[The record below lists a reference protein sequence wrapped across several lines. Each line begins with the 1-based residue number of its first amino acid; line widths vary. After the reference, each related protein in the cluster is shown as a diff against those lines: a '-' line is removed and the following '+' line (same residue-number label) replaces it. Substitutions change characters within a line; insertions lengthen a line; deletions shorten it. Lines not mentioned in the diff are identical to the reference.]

1 MTEHEGE
8 RVSAVR
14 VHVGDEETAAV
25 LRVLRS
31 GRLVQGQEVA
41 AFEEEFSA
49 LVGGRTCVAVN
60 SGTSALHLGLL
71 AAGIGPG
78 DEVIV
83 PSFTFAAT
91 ANAVAMTGATP
102 VFADI
107 EPGTFCLDPDAVSA
121 AVTPRTA
128 GVIPVHLYGHPARW
142 DGARGASPSG
152 TACSSSRTP
161 HRPTAATYDGT
172 PVGALGD
179 VAAFSFYAT
188 KNMTTGEGGM
198 VVCRDEDTARRV
210 RLLRNQGME
219 QRYRNEV
226 AGLNN
231 RMTDL
236 AAAMGRVQLGQLAR
250 LERGAPG
257 RRRDVRRELVGV
269 VTPTVAPKAEPVWHQ
284 YTVRSRDRDALAG
297 PCSTHAAS
305 TALSTT
311 PSRPTGSRRT
321 TLDVELPE
329 TERAAREVLSLPM
342 RPGLSEDEVARVV
355 AAVNEGAAVADL
367 RAGLVGFGQMGR
379 HHARVLNSLPGVELV
394 GIADPEPPT
403 DRDRRTDVLPASTS
417 WWRAGSTSPWCA
429 SRPRCTRRLRC
440 SWPRPGCTR

>member
-1 MTEHEGE
+1 MTEHATP

-14 VHVGDEETAAV
+14 VHVGGEETAAV
-25 LRVLRS
+25 LQVLHS

-41 AFEEEFSA
+41 AFEEEFAA
-49 LVGGRTCVAVN
+49 LVGGHTCVAVN

-78 DEVIV
+78 DEVVV

-91 ANAVAMTGATP
+91 ANSVAMTGATP

-107 EPGTFCLDPDAVSA
+107 ERDTFNLDPEAVAA

-128 GVIPVHLYGHPARW
+128 AVVPVHLYGQPVRW
-142 DGARGASPSG
+142 DGLAGVAERHGLLLLEDAAQAHGAS
-152 TACSSSRTP
+152 
-161 HRPTAATYDGT
+161 YDGI

-219 QRYRNEV
+219 QRYRNEI

-236 AAAMGRVQLGQLAR
+236 AAAMGRVQLRRLHGWNEERRALAATYDEQLT
-250 LERGAPG
+250 
-257 RRRDVRRELVGV
+257 GV
-269 VTPTVAPKAEPVWHQ
+269 VTPVVAPKAEPVWHQ
-284 YTVRSRDRDALAG
+284 YTVRSTDRDALAARLDARG
-297 PCSTHAAS
+297 IDSAVYYPVPTHRLPAYD
-305 TALSTT
+305 
-311 PSRPTGSRRT
+311 
-321 TLDVELPE
+321 LDVDLPE

-342 RPGLSEDEVARVV
+342 RPGLTEEEVARVV
-355 AAVNEGAAVADL
+355 AAVNEG
-367 RAGLVGFGQMGR
+367 
-379 HHARVLNSLPGVELV
+379 N
-394 GIADPEPPT
+394 
-403 DRDRRTDVLPASTS
+403 DR
-417 WWRAGSTSPWCA
+417 G
-429 SRPRCTRRLRC
+429 
-440 SWPRPGCTR
+440 